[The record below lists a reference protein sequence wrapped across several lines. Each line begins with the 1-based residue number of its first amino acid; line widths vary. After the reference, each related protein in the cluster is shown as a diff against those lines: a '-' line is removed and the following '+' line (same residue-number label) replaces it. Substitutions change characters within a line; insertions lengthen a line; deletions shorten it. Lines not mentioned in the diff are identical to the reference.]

1 MTITDNFDTFT
12 NPLYDND
19 LFHHQFDDHSPMW
32 EATVED
38 ARLAVLDA
46 ARDRVKNRQA
56 GRRQITASYG
66 AHVGPVERAVYA
78 EIGEYV

>member
-1 MTITDNFDTFT
+1 MTITDNYDTFT
-12 NPLYDND
+12 NPLYDED
-19 LFHHQFDDHSPMW
+19 LFHHQFDDDTSRW
-32 EATVED
+32 EPTVED

-56 GRRQITASYG
+56 GRRQMTASYG
-66 AHVGPVERAVYA
+66 AHIGPVEKAVLA